1 MPLATDICGPWISA
15 FIFAAIA
22 GDIGS
27 AWSSLQM
34 LKMPSV
40 KPWCAASVCGR
51 AKRYTSRWWP
61 WPENFT
67 KWMADDIE
75 GFYIFGWLVG
85 CWVVWFVCLFIWWVV
100 CFFNLI
106 GWFSYLVVY
115 VWRVA
120 TPKHPCLWAE
130 IHLTKFPGR
139 FLFMDIFLPAK
150 LIMDFLILSTSMLI
164 FSGSNSWKDAQ
175 KFDMMI
181 EIGITG
187 VLLGFIDPRTSWI

>member
-1 MPLATDICGPWISA
+1 M
-15 FIFAAIA
+15 
-22 GDIGS
+22 
-27 AWSSLQM
+27 
-34 LKMPSV
+34 
-40 KPWCAASVCGR
+40 
-51 AKRYTSRWWP
+51 
-61 WPENFT
+61 
-67 KWMADDIE
+67 
-75 GFYIFGWLVG
+75 
-85 CWVVWFVCLFIWWVV
+85 
-100 CFFNLI
+100 
-106 GWFSYLVVY
+106 VVY

-187 VLLGFIDPRTSWI
+187 VLLGFIDPRTS